1 MNTTSR
7 PISRIGIVS
16 GVRQELQAFLP
27 DEPREQIAEGS
38 LAIEHLQWQGKDL
51 FATCAGVGKVAA
63 AVAATVLCTRFAV
76 ELILII
82 GTAGKVGP
90 IEGELFCIGEAIQS
104 DFGAKRTGGMVH
116 YSAGTLPIGS
126 PAIEPFQ
133 SWAGARLDLPNTRIA
148 TSDLF
153 IQCGVHAD
161 YVHEALG
168 APLVDME
175 TAAVA
180 QAASLLG
187 VPWMAIKATT
197 DDAGD
202 SSDASFTRN
211 LAAAARASAC
221 AAERLMALL

>member
-1 MNTTSR
+1 MSTAAG

-16 GVRQELQAFLP
+16 GVREELQVFLP
-27 DEPREQIAEGS
+27 DEPRERIAEGTI
-38 LAIEHLQWQGKDL
+38 AVEHLRWQGKDL

-63 AVAATVLCTRFAV
+63 AVAATLLCTRFSV
-76 ELILII
+76 QLIVVI
-82 GTAGKVGP
+82 GTAGKAGP
-90 IEGELFCIGEAIQS
+90 IDGDLFNIDEAIQS
-104 DFGAKRTGGMVH
+104 DFGAKRTSGLVH
-116 YSAGTLPIGS
+116 FSAGTLPIGV
-126 PAIEPFQ
+126 PVIEPLRA
-133 SWAGARLDLPNTRIA
+133 WAGASLDLPNTRIA

-153 IQCGVHAD
+153 VQCVLHAG

-197 DDAGD
+197 DDADD
-202 SSDASFTRN
+202 SSDSSFAKN
-211 LAAAARASAC
+211 LAIAARASAS
-221 AAERLMALL
+221 AAERLMAML